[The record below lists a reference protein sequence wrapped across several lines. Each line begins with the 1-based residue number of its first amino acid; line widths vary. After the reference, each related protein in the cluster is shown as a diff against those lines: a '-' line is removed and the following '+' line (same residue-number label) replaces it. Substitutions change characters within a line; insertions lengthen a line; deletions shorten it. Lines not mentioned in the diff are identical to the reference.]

1 MAIVQYGGMATRTVP
16 LTLNENL
23 ICLAVGAFS
32 LVWGIIVKLI
42 LPVSCF
48 KRLAMNEKEMTDA
61 EEKESFNAVLRRSFR
76 QSTLSRS
83 QRSIG
88 GPNEQ

>member
-1 MAIVQYGGMATRTVP
+1 M
-16 LTLNENL
+16 NENL
-23 ICLAVGAFS
+23 LCFAIGAFS
-32 LVWGIIVKLI
+32 LVWGLIVKLI

-48 KRLAMNEKEMTDA
+48 QRLAMNETEMTDA

-88 GPNEQ
+88 GHQDNNNTLKTSFGGRTNI